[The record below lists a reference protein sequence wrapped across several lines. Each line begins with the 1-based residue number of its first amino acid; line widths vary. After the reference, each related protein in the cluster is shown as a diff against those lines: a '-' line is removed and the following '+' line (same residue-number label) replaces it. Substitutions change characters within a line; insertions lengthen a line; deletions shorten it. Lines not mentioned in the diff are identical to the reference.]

1 VGEGEGD
8 CLGSWQ
14 VAPISPSMATISLGP
29 FITPTG
35 NSGIKARKFQD
46 TGHCIEFGGDVVA
59 GYLPLFLKLDR
70 WQAETVEFRD
80 YYVALEDLPFEVDC
94 LNMDIAG
101 FPPSQFVRLEC
112 VLVTLYAQN
121 DVRLSLQRFLEDFAN
136 CLQLNHGFQGR
147 MVNGARM
154 MKAHLADVG
163 FEVLSVSCN
172 GRSLNVNFGWVLPQD
187 RHRPDEGRCF
197 VAGWAEF
204 RPGPNRMLND
214 GRWVAPGKTMLLS
227 VLYPGFKKLAGKTPI
242 EALSAIGQV
251 AALERFKWTKVSLLS
266 AKELRMARVEF
277 VRSHPQLHQDL
288 KTMAKAMQQ
297 DGLYTDIADL
307 HAIVRQLP
315 KLIVEAG
322 DDHQRSCG
330 INTQR

>member
-1 VGEGEGD
+1 
-8 CLGSWQ
+8 
-14 VAPISPSMATISLGP
+14 MATISLGP
-29 FITPTG
+29 FTTPTG
-35 NSGIKARKFQD
+35 TGGTRVHKYED
-46 TGHCIEFGGDVVA
+46 TGHCIEFGGDVVG

-80 YYVALEDLPFEVDC
+80 YYVAIKDLPFEVDC

-121 DVRLSLQRFLEDFAN
+121 DVRLSLPRFLEDFAN

-147 MVNGARM
+147 MVNGAGM
-154 MKAHLADVG
+154 LKTHLADAG
-163 FEVLSVSCN
+163 FEVISVICN

-227 VLYPGFKKLAGKTPI
+227 VLYPGFKKLAGKTPF
-242 EALSAIGQV
+242 EALSAIGQ
-251 AALERFKWTKVSLLS
+251 AAVLERFKWTKVSLLS
-266 AKELRMARVEF
+266 AKELRVARVEF
-277 VRSHPQLHQDL
+277 VRNHPQLHQNL

-297 DGLYTDIADL
+297 DGLYTDIADPR
-307 HAIVRQLP
+307 AIVRQLP
-315 KLIVEAG
+315 KLIVESEKG
-322 DDHQRSCG
+322 RQDDCRSG
-330 INTQR
+330 TQR